1 MFRRLP
7 HKSQTIMFQNLRPNN
22 TLYIL
27 HRGAA
32 HVLECGKVVTV
43 KNLRTVYKNTPNTLY
58 PQPIQVVDIV
68 ASVSNGDTVTIT
80 EMPANLDIADDVKNG
95 ILVSASREEMNVE
108 ILTMKQKSE
117 EILKSVEYHKKFL
130 SSCEQMLCA
139 LNPEVVAKQQQEK
152 EILDLKSQ
160 MSEMSRNMADLMT
173 LNKQLMEQFGLGSD
187 TSKTKK

>member
-1 MFRRLP
+1 
-7 HKSQTIMFQNLRPNN
+7 MFQNLRPNN

-27 HRGAA
+27 HRGADP
-32 HVLECGKVVTV
+32 VLECGKVVTV

-58 PQPIQVVDIV
+58 PQPVQVVDIV

-117 EILKSVEYHKKFL
+117 DHKKFL

-160 MSEMSRNMADLMT
+160 MAEMSRNMADLMT